1 MEVQRLLS
9 SGHAADYWTYASNE
23 GVHVRKG
30 KRVKREAEKLG
41 SSKAQQGPV
50 RPGKAPL
57 LHPGAQ
63 AVLCTPGTAGPPS
76 LSLTFTFGL

>member
-1 MEVQRLLS
+1 MSERGEES
-9 SGHAADYWTYASNE
+9 KE
-23 GVHVRKG
+23 
-30 KRVKREAEKLG
+30 KREKLG

-50 RPGKAPL
+50 RPSKAPL